1 MLIQNEERSGLRA
14 SLVKKVA
21 AKHGLTKW
29 AVYKIIRGD
38 RQNDAVFADY
48 MAMKEIADNIE
59 HLQDNPLMEAVL
71 ATVPYNQ

>member
-1 MLIQNEERSGLRA
+1 MESQTKEQSSQRGF
-14 SLVKKVA
+14 LVTKLA
-21 AKHGLTKW
+21 AKYGFSKRYIW
-29 AVYKIIRGD
+29 MVIRGD

-71 ATVPYNQ
+71 ATVPFN

>member
-1 MLIQNEERSGLRA
+1 MVNQKEERSGLRA
-14 SLVKKVA
+14 SIVKKVA

-48 MAMKEIADNIE
+48 MELKQIVDNIE

-71 ATVPYNQ
+71 AAVPFN

>member
-1 MLIQNEERSGLRA
+1 M
-14 SLVKKVA
+14 V
-21 AKHGLTKW
+21 
-29 AVYKIIRGD
+29 IRGD

-71 ATVPYNQ
+71 ATVPFN